1 MEEIGV
7 GYDTWGFRLG
17 ELEEK
22 VLALVPEGP
31 MTITAAEIG
40 SKIRTRV
47 AVDQTAFVKTI
58 RLKLGDLQRKKI
70 VRSVRMGGHQ
80 LGWHLVG

>member
-7 GYDTWGFRLG
+7 GYDIWGFCLG

-31 MTITAAEIG
+31 TTITAAEIG
-40 SKIRTRV
+40 AKLHTRIE
-47 AVDQTAFVKTI
+47 VDQTAFVKTI
-58 RLKLGDLQRKKI
+58 RLKLVDLQRKKI
-70 VRSVRMGGHQ
+70 VRSVRLGGHQ
-80 LGWHLVG
+80 LCWHVVR